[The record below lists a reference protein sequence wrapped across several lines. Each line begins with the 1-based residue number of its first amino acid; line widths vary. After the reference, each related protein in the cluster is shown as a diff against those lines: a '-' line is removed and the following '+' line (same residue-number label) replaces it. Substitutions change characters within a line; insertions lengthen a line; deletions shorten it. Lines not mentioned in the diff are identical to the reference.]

1 MTLKEIDVGGEKRR
15 VFVTG
20 FRYGI
25 DDLLEDA
32 EELLGADVGFV
43 EFVEA
48 VGAETSRAGAD
59 VDVDV
64 TVNGDVYTVEASVE
78 GSVYSSESSSEAEAF
93 DAVVRGFEEN
103 GMAWKP
109 RYDGVLGLNEYLR
122 QRGYAVEG
130 GWEVDGDTAYAV
142 VEKSEKDVDR
152 LPYEQWDWRLGYND
166 NPMSSDGVDNLTRTP
181 VETPE
186 GEFWVA
192 TSSSPPFS
200 EDTEAE
206 AERKTE
212 TELDGVEIYE
222 RKLNLTGDLL
232 DLELVFFS
240 VHEPNEDVPVEAE
253 YDPEETPELRVEA
266 GETVILVFPDGEI
279 VGFGGDERAEEYV
292 DRLAEAVGE
301 VCEVD
306 DETTVEGS
314 EKNAR
319 QVRFS
324 PR

>member
-15 VFVTG
+15 VLVTG

-32 EELLGADVGFV
+32 EELLGSEVGFV

-48 VGAETSRAGAD
+48 VVAETSRAGAD
-59 VDVDV
+59 IDVDV
-64 TVNGDVYTVEASVE
+64 TANGDVYTVEASVE

-109 RYDGVLGLNEYLR
+109 RYDGVLALNEYLR

-142 VEKSEKDVDR
+142 VEKSEKTRDE

-166 NPMSSDGVDNLTRTP
+166 NPMASEEVENLTRTP

-192 TSSSPPFS
+192 TSSSPRFS
-200 EDTEAE
+200 EETEAE
-206 AERKTE
+206 AERKTK
-212 TELDGVEIYE
+212 TEFDGVEIYE
-222 RKLNLTGDLL
+222 RKLNLTGDSL

-240 VHEPNEDVPVEAE
+240 VHEPNEDVPVESE
-253 YDPEETPELRVEA
+253 YDPDETSELRIEA

-279 VGFGGDERAEEYV
+279 VGLGNSERSEEYV
-292 DRLAEAVGE
+292 EKLGEMVIE

-306 DETTVEGS
+306 EEVSVSGSVED
-314 EKNAR
+314 AR
-319 QVRFS
+319 HVRIR